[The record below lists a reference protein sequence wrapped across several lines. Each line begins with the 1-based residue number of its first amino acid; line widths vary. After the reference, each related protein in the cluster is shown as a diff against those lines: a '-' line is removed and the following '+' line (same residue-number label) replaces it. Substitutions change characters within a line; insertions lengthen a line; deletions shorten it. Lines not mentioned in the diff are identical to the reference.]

1 MRLVKVGYNHTHD
14 EKFYIS
20 RPNGSGDYLFLLIKT
35 AGIFIIN
42 NKEYRVNKNTVIIYR
57 EGTAQQYRADTD
69 TYTDDWLHF
78 QVEDNAW
85 FDSLNLPMDRLIEN
99 CSYILINEMS
109 QLVRD
114 LTTENSK
121 TGKYTDKIVNLKL
134 KCFFMRLAELLEMR
148 HMEQINVSHF
158 EVLQSIRNEIHN
170 KPYLKWNI
178 ESISAK
184 TNISISHFEHLYK
197 QVFGVSC
204 MSDIVSSRIDY
215 AKYQLAKSDYKIK
228 YIAEICGYEN
238 EVHFMRQFKQKVGL
252 TPSQFRKSQLE
263 SIGN

>member
-14 EKFYIS
+14 DKFYIN

-35 AGIFIIN
+35 PGIFNIN
-42 NKEYRVNKNTVIIYR
+42 NKEHPVDKNTVIIYR
-57 EGTAQQYRADTD
+57 EGTAQQYRANTD

-78 QVEDNAW
+78 QVEDNVW

-114 LTTENSK
+114 LTIENSR
-121 TGKYTDKIVNLKL
+121 TGKYTAEIVNLKL

-148 HMEQINVSHF
+148 YMEQINVSHF

-178 ESISAK
+178 ESISVK
-184 TNISISHFEHLYK
+184 TNMSVSHFEHLYK

-238 EVHFMRQFKQKVGL
+238 EVHFMRQFKQRVGL
-252 TPSQFRKSQLE
+252 TPSQFRNSQLE
-263 SIGN
+263 LIGY